1 MLYRSFSMKLK
12 EAKEILK
19 ENGYLIESVNGIL
32 NITQEKCNELA
43 KEIQDETG
51 FFDNEDDCLDF
62 LSDCIGYKQ
71 IGEVATELYNYLVS
85 VYGVEDENVED
96 DRDDI
101 EALLKCIEEK
111 F

>member
-1 MLYRSFSMKLK
+1 MKLN
-12 EAKEILK
+12 EAQEILK

-32 NITQEKCNELA
+32 NQE
-43 KEIQDETG
+43 ETG

-71 IGEVATELYNYLVS
+71 IGEVATELYNYLAS
-85 VYGVEDENVED
+85 IYGMED
-96 DRDDI
+96 DDIEADRADI

-111 F
+111 FGE